1 MEGVGLLLRVKEE
14 AILLEASFEP
24 LEDDGML
31 WEKDGVCY
39 GRQAALQKTLRELH
53 EEEGVYLFDRT

>member
-1 MEGVGLLLRVKEE
+1 MNNVGINAKENS
-14 AILLEASFEP
+14 ILLEASFDP

-31 WEKDGVCY
+31 WEKNGVCY
-39 GRQAALQKTLRELH
+39 GRQAALQKTLRERH